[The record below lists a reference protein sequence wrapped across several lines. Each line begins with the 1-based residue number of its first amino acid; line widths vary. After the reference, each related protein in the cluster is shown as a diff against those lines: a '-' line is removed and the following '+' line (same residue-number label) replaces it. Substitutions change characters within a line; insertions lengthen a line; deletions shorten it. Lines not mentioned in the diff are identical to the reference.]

1 MLVRI
6 RWRGETEWKSWALA
20 LGSLLAPLSLLAFTV
35 SFWAFA
41 AELHWTNAF
50 PFTQSPLN
58 YWQFWILIATF
69 LLAAA
74 KLLAHLADANGNIAQ

>member
-1 MLVRI
+1 MLVRV
-6 RWRGETEWKSWALA
+6 RWRDQSEWKHWALA

-50 PFTQSPLN
+50 PFTQTPLAD
-58 YWQFWILIATF
+58 WQFWILAACL
-69 LLAAA
+69 LLATA
-74 KLLAHLADANGNIAQ
+74 KLLAHLADAGGNIAQ